1 MHGEAPGPQ
10 GGRVVLGGFVT
21 GGVVERHGRSVVRV
35 TPGTGGLHG
44 GRVTVTVGG
53 GEVGGGR
60 GGGGGGGGGGG
71 SVGFIDGGD
80 GSGVAGGGGGGA

>member
-1 MHGEAPGPQ
+1 MGAPGRQ
-10 GGRVVLGGFVT
+10 GGRVVLEGFVT
-21 GGVVERHGRSVVRV
+21 GGVVERHGRRVGIV

-53 GEVGGGR
+53 GGV
-60 GGGGGGGGGGG
+60 GGGGGGGGGG